1 MAVPI
6 ADNPPRDRHD
16 VFQLEMSGRI
26 AGFWPSNRNHD
37 DHCAETERGVQCF
50 MPAFE
55 AVAATAPVA
64 SPRSKANHAGG
75 VQPNIDMIPAIAI
88 TATDGDPANA
98 VASMMA
104 TMNAPNPAAQID
116 SHAAVA
122 PENAT
127 VTPSPMDAASGSG
140 ATTKSSA
147 PAKAR
152 QRFSGAACLR
162 PERPRRQT
170 TVMTTRPAVLRKDTK
185 PHQNVGTSS
194 QRRHRSGGAQNDRCH
209 TTENRS
215 PIRPRSRRCEACR
228 AQHES
233 DSICIPG
240 SGFGVFPAWA

>member
-1 MAVPI
+1 MAVPHAPITRRATGTTSSSCGNVRAHRRLLAVQPEITMTI
-6 ADNPPRDRHD
+6 APR
-16 VFQLEMSGRI
+16 
-26 AGFWPSNRNHD
+26 PS
-37 DHCAETERGVQCF
+37 AASQCC

-147 PAKAR
+147 PVQKRGSASAVPL
-152 QRFSGAACLR
+152 ACAPR
-162 PERPRRQT
+162 GPRRQT

-194 QRRHRSGGAQNDRCH
+194 QRRHRSGGAQNDSAARKI
-209 TTENRS
+209 S
-215 PIRPRSRRCEACR
+215 RPSDRDPGDVKHAG

-240 SGFGVFPAWA
+240 FRF